1 MRQIIPAT
9 FAHVNFITDL
19 LVREYQKLNAELG
32 TAFYQSDAEHLA
44 SHVDA
49 RIQEDGA
56 YKYFVL
62 VDEQGELLDYLSL
75 LVMKQK
81 GEILMIGVKENENAD
96 ELEKELL
103 VFWVEY
109 LKKQGTEYI
118 LFEVASHEEFF
129 RNCVQN
135 IGAKILATRFVLS

>member
-56 YKYFVL
+56 Y
-62 VDEQGELLDYLSL
+62 
-75 LVMKQK
+75 
-81 GEILMIGVKENENAD
+81 
-96 ELEKELL
+96 
-103 VFWVEY
+103 
-109 LKKQGTEYI
+109 
-118 LFEVASHEEFF
+118 
-129 RNCVQN
+129 
-135 IGAKILATRFVLS
+135 

>member
-49 RIQEDGA
+49 RIQEDGV

-62 VDEQGELLDYLSL
+62 VDEGGTARLSFL
-75 LVMKQK
+75 
-81 GEILMIGVKENENAD
+81 ARD
-96 ELEKELL
+96 E
-103 VFWVEY
+103 
-109 LKKQGTEYI
+109 TER
-118 LFEVASHEEFF
+118 
-129 RNCVQN
+129 RNFDAWSKVGRKC
-135 IGAKILATRFVLS
+135 

>member
-19 LVREYQKLNAELG
+19 LVREYQKLNAELR

-49 RIQEDGA
+49 RIQEDGV

-62 VDEQGELLDYLSL
+62 VDERGGCSP
-75 LVMKQK
+75 
-81 GEILMIGVKENENAD
+81 I
-96 ELEKELL
+96 
-103 VFWVEY
+103 FPC
-109 LKKQGTEYI
+109 
-118 LFEVASHEEFF
+118 S
-129 RNCVQN
+129 
-135 IGAKILATRFVLS
+135 